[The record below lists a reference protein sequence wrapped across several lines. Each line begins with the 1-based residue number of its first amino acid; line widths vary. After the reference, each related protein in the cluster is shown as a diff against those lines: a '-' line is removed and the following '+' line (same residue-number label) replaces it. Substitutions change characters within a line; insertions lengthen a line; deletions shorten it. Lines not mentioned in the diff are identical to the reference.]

1 MRFSCLVLLS
11 ACWGEPSSAP
21 AVAKP
26 EARPLVI
33 QPKQRAHEVRQPG
46 DAPSIEMAE
55 ALSLARAYA
64 LDHNVRFDRQYLQGA
79 VFDPVERRWVFD
91 WQVPNAKGGLTII
104 SVHES
109 GAITIN
115 YGE

>member
-1 MRFSCLVLLS
+1 MRIACLVLFA
-11 ACWGEPSSAP
+11 ACWGESSSP
-21 AVAKP
+21 PAKP
-26 EARPLVI
+26 EPRPLVI
-33 QPKQRAHEVRQPG
+33 RPKRSAQEVRQPG
-46 DAPSIEMAE
+46 DAPSMEMAE

-64 LDHNVRFDRQYLQGA
+64 LDHNVRFDSQYLQGA

-104 SVHES
+104 TVHES
-109 GAITIN
+109 GAITID

>member
-1 MRFSCLVLLS
+1 MRIACLVLLS
-11 ACWGEPSSAP
+11 ACWGDSAP
-21 AVAKP
+21 PPARP
-26 EARPLVI
+26 DARPLVI
-33 QPKQRAHEVRQPG
+33 QSGSRAHDVRQPG

-64 LDHNVRFDRQYLQGA
+64 LDHNVRFDHAYLQGA
-79 VFDPVERRWVFD
+79 VFDAAARQWVFD

-104 SVHES
+104 YVHES
-109 GAITIN
+109 GAVTIN